1 MALRLLSALLCGLIF
16 GFGLALSGMLDPTRV
31 RGFLDIGG
39 AFDPSLAFV
48 LFGAVVVSMLGI
60 LLARRLRHPAFDDGF
75 HLPQKAGIDPPLI
88 LGAGIFGIGWGV
100 GGFCP
105 GPAIASLALG
115 LVPAMVFTA
124 TMLIGMLIYDR
135 FLHKQVQQA
144 ESHGVEAETV
154 DAQV

>member
-1 MALRLLSALLCGLIF
+1 MALRLLSALLCGTIF
-16 GFGLALSGMLDPTRV
+16 GFGLALSGMLDPARV

-48 LFGAVVVSMLGI
+48 LCGAVAVSMLGI
-60 LLARRLRHPAFDDGF
+60 FLARALRHPAFDTSF
-75 HLPQKAGIDPPLI
+75 HLPQKVGIDPPLI
-88 LGAGIFGIGWGV
+88 IGAGIFGIGWGL

-124 TMLIGMLIYDR
+124 AMLIGTLAYDHL
-135 FLHKQVQQA
+135 LHKQVQQS
-144 ESHGVEAETV
+144 ESRGVEAEAV